1 MNSLDEGV
9 GILKAKLKTLPD
21 APGVYRMLDE
31 KGKVLYVGKA
41 KNLKK
46 RVTNYTQ
53 PERLSQRIKMM
64 VSATRDLIVVTT
76 KTEAEAFL
84 LENDFIKNLK
94 PYFNILLKDDK
105 TFPHI
110 VITDDDFPMVMKTRG
125 AKKIKG
131 EYFGPF
137 ASALFVNQTIKIL
150 QKAFLLRSCK
160 NNVFSSR
167 SRPCLLYQ
175 IKQCSAPCVGFISAS
190 EYAKSVKMAKDFLR
204 GKNATL
210 QKTLAA
216 EMEAF
221 AAAKEYEKAAVVRD
235 RIKALNQV
243 QTQNFTDIP
252 AELKLDIVAVFKD
265 ENEAEIQIF
274 FMRGGFNCGS
284 FSYFYANVGE
294 MSESEIMESF
304 LGQFYKN
311 HDVPDEVVVSH
322 KPVGAEVIAGA
333 LGVKIKAEVIAGRR
347 QLLETALLNARA
359 ALQRRKIEKSASE
372 KVWNELAEMVGI
384 PVGKMARIEVYDNSH
399 IQGTNAVGAM
409 IVAGKNGF
417 TKNAYRRFNIQNPNV
432 MGDDFGMMREVLSRR
447 LKDKKDLPDLMIID
461 GGKGQVSVV
470 QAVLDDMQLPL
481 KIIGVA
487 KGEKRNAGG
496 EKIVFADEREDVKLP
511 HNSPL
516 LFFIERLRDEA
527 HRFAIG
533 THRARRAKSML
544 ANPLD
549 EIEGVGAVRKKA
561 LLAHFG
567 SAKAV
572 MAASVFEL
580 EKVKG
585 ISKDEAQKIYDFFR

>member
-204 GKNATL
+204 GKSAIL

-384 PVGKMARIEVYDNSH
+384 PAGKMARIEVYDNSH

-461 GGKGQVSVV
+461 GGKGQVSAV

-487 KGEKRNAGG
+487 KGEKRNAGD

>member
-1 MNSLDEGV
+1 MNSLDEGI

-204 GKNATL
+204 GKSATL

-384 PVGKMARIEVYDNSH
+384 PAGKMARIEVYDNSH

-432 MGDDFGMMREVLSRR
+432 MGDDFGMMREVLTRR

-461 GGKGQVSVV
+461 GGKGQVSAV

-487 KGEKRNAGG
+487 KGEKRNAGD

>member
-9 GILKAKLKTLPD
+9 NILKAKLKTLPD
-21 APGVYRMLDE
+21 VPGVYRMLDE

-64 VSATRDLIVVTT
+64 VAATRDLIVVTT

-110 VITDDDFPMVMKTRG
+110 VITDDEFPMVMKTRG

-175 IKQCSAPCVGFISAS
+175 IKQCSAPCVGLINAS

-204 GKNATL
+204 GKSATL
-210 QKTLAA
+210 QKDLTAQMEHFA
-216 EMEAF
+216 E
-221 AAAKEYEKAAVVRD
+221 AKEYEKAAVVRD

-243 QTQNFTDIP
+243 QTQNFADIP
-252 AELKLDIVAVFKD
+252 TGLKIDIVAVFKD
-265 ENEAEIQIF
+265 GNEAEIQIF

-294 MSESEIMESF
+294 MSEGEIMESF

-311 HDVPDEVVVSH
+311 HDVPDEIVVSH
-322 KPVGAEVIAGA
+322 KPVGADVIAAA
-333 LGVKIKAEVIAGRR
+333 LGVKIKADVIAGRR
-347 QLLETALLNARA
+347 KILETALLNARA
-359 ALQRRKIEKSASE
+359 TLQRRKIEKSADE
-372 KVWNELAEMVGI
+372 KVWGELAEMIGSTAD
-384 PVGKMARIEVYDNSH
+384 KMTRIEVYDNSH

-409 IVAGKNGF
+409 IVADKNGF
-417 TKNAYRRFNIQNPNV
+417 VKNAYRRFNIQNPNV

-461 GGKGQVSVV
+461 GGKGQISAV
-470 QAVLDDMQLPL
+470 QSILNDMQLSL

-487 KGEKRNAGG
+487 KGEKRNAGD
-496 EKIVFADEREDVKLP
+496 EKIVFADGREDIKLP
-511 HNSPL
+511 HNSSL

-533 THRARRAKSML
+533 THRARRAKNML

-549 EIEGVGAVRKKA
+549 EIEGVGAARKKA

>member
-9 GILKAKLKTLPD
+9 DILKAKLKTLPD
-21 APGVYRMLDE
+21 VPGVYRMLDE

-41 KNLKK
+41 KNLRK
-46 RVTNYTQ
+46 RVTNYMQ

-64 VSATRDLIVVTT
+64 VAATRDLIVVTT

-94 PYFNILLKDDK
+94 PYFNILLRDDK

-110 VITDDDFPMVMKTRG
+110 VITDDEFPMVMKTRG

-160 NNVFSSR
+160 NNVFSTR

-175 IKQCSAPCVGFISAS
+175 IKQCSAPCVGLINRD

-204 GKNATL
+204 GKSAAL
-210 QKTLAA
+210 QGVLTA
-216 EMEAF
+216 EMEHF

-243 QTQNFTDIP
+243 QTQNFADIP
-252 AELKLDIVAVFKD
+252 AELKIDIVAVFKD
-265 ENEAEIQIF
+265 GNEAEIQIF

-284 FSYFYANVGE
+284 FSYFYASVGE

-311 HDVPDEVVVSH
+311 HDVPDEIVVSH
-322 KPVGAEVIAGA
+322 KPVGTDVIAAA
-333 LGVKIKAEVIAGRR
+333 LGVKIKADVIAGRR

-359 ALQRRKIEKSASE
+359 GLQRRKIEKSADE
-372 KVWNELAEMVGI
+372 KVWDELA
-384 PVGKMARIEVYDNSH
+384 KMIGSPADKMTRIEVYDNSH

-417 TKNAYRRFNIQNPNV
+417 VKNAYRRFNIQNPNV
-432 MGDDFGMMREVLSRR
+432 MGNDFGMMREVLARR

-461 GGKGQVSVV
+461 GGKGQVSAV
-470 QAVLDDMQLPL
+470 QSILNDMQLSL

-487 KGEKRNAGG
+487 KGEKRNAGD
-496 EKIVFADEREDVKLP
+496 EKIVFADEREDMKLP
-511 HNSPL
+511 HNSSL

-549 EIEGVGAVRKKA
+549 EIEGIGTVRKKA

>member
-1 MNSLDEGV
+1 MDIKRGLR
-9 GILKAKLKTLPD
+9 ILNQNIKN
-21 APGVYRMLDE
+21 APERAGVYRMIDE
-31 KGKVLYVGKA
+31 DGKVLYVGKA
-41 KNLKK
+41 KNIKK
-46 RVTNYTQ
+46 RIVAYSHIDKL
-53 PERLSQRIKMM
+53 PARLQQMVAQIYKMEF
-64 VSATRDLIVVTT
+64 VVVDN
-76 KTEAEAFL
+76 EAQALL
-84 LENDFIKNLK
+84 LENEYIKKLEPK
-94 PYFNILLKDDK
+94 YNILLKDDK
-105 TFPHI
+105 SFPYLELNLESEYP
-110 VITDDDFPMVMKTRG
+110 VLRKYRG
-125 AKKIKG
+125 KKQAKNK
-131 EYFGPF
+131 YFGPF
-137 ASALFVNQTIKIL
+137 ANVTALNETLNIL
-150 QKAFLLRSCK
+150 QKVFLLRSCSDNAFK
-160 NNVFSSR
+160 NR
-167 SRPCLLYQ
+167 ARPCLLYQ

-384 PVGKMARIEVYDNSH
+384 PAGKMARIEVYDNSH

-461 GGKGQVSVV
+461 GGKGQVSAV

-487 KGEKRNAGG
+487 KGEKRNAGD

>member
-9 GILKAKLKTLPD
+9 NILKAKLKTLPD
-21 APGVYRMLDE
+21 VPGVYRMLDE

-64 VSATRDLIVVTT
+64 VAATRDLIVVTT

-110 VITDDDFPMVMKTRG
+110 VITDDEFPMVMKTRG

-175 IKQCSAPCVGFISAS
+175 IKQCSAPCVGLINAS

-204 GKNATL
+204 GKSASL
-210 QKTLAA
+210 QKDLTAQMEHFA
-216 EMEAF
+216 E
-221 AAAKEYEKAAVVRD
+221 AKEYEKAAVVRD

-243 QTQNFTDIP
+243 QTQNFADIP
-252 AELKLDIVAVFKD
+252 TGLKIDIVAVFKD
-265 ENEAEIQIF
+265 GNEAEIQIF

-294 MSESEIMESF
+294 MSEGEIMESF

-322 KPVGAEVIAGA
+322 KPVGAEVIAAA
-333 LGVKIKAEVIAGRR
+333 LGVKIKADVIAGRR
-347 QLLETALLNARA
+347 KILETALLNARA
-359 ALQRRKIEKSASE
+359 TLQRRKIEKSADK
-372 KVWNELAEMVGI
+372 KVWEELAEMIGSTAD
-384 PVGKMARIEVYDNSH
+384 KMTRIEVYDNSH

-409 IVAGKNGF
+409 IVADKNGF
-417 TKNAYRRFNIQNPNV
+417 VKNAYRRFNIQNPNV

-461 GGKGQVSVV
+461 GGKGQISAV
-470 QAVLDDMQLPL
+470 QSILNDMQLSL

-487 KGEKRNAGG
+487 KGEKRNAGD
-496 EKIVFADEREDVKLP
+496 EKIVFADGREDIKLP

-549 EIEGVGAVRKKA
+549 EIEGVGAARKKA

-572 MAASVFEL
+572 MAASIFEL

>member
-175 IKQCSAPCVGFISAS
+175 IKQCSAPCVGFINAS

-204 GKNATL
+204 GKSATL

-384 PVGKMARIEVYDNSH
+384 PAGKMARIEVYDNSH

-461 GGKGQVSVV
+461 GGKGQVSAV

-487 KGEKRNAGG
+487 KGEKRNAGD

>member
-64 VSATRDLIVVTT
+64 VAATRDLIVVTT

-160 NNVFSSR
+160 NNVFSTR

-204 GKNATL
+204 GKSAIL

-252 AELKLDIVAVFKD
+252 AEIKLDIVAVFKD

-384 PVGKMARIEVYDNSH
+384 PAGKMARIEVYDNSH

-432 MGDDFGMMREVLSRR
+432 MGDDFGMMREVLTRR

-461 GGKGQVSVV
+461 GGKGQVSAV

-487 KGEKRNAGG
+487 KGEKRNAGD

>member
-204 GKNATL
+204 GKSATL

-384 PVGKMARIEVYDNSH
+384 PAGKMARIEVYDNSH

-461 GGKGQVSVV
+461 GGKGQISAV

-487 KGEKRNAGG
+487 KGEKRNAGD

>member
-204 GKNATL
+204 GKSAIL

-384 PVGKMARIEVYDNSH
+384 PAGKMARIEVYDNSH

-432 MGDDFGMMREVLSRR
+432 MGDDFGMMREVLTRR

-461 GGKGQVSVV
+461 GGKGQVSAV

-487 KGEKRNAGG
+487 KGEKRNAGD

>member
-64 VSATRDLIVVTT
+64 VAATRDLIVVTT

-160 NNVFSSR
+160 NNVFSTR

-204 GKNATL
+204 GKSATL

-252 AELKLDIVAVFKD
+252 AEIKLDIVAVFKD

-384 PVGKMARIEVYDNSH
+384 PAGKMARIEVYDNSH

-432 MGDDFGMMREVLSRR
+432 MGDDFGMMREVLTRR

-461 GGKGQVSVV
+461 GGKGQVSAV

-487 KGEKRNAGG
+487 KGEKRNAGD

>member
-204 GKNATL
+204 GKSATL

-384 PVGKMARIEVYDNSH
+384 PAGKMARIEVYDNSH

-461 GGKGQVSVV
+461 GGKGQVSAV

-487 KGEKRNAGG
+487 KGEKRNAGD

>member
-204 GKNATL
+204 GKSATL

-384 PVGKMARIEVYDNSH
+384 PAGKMARIEVYDNSH

-461 GGKGQVSVV
+461 GGKGQVSAV

-487 KGEKRNAGG
+487 KGEKRNAGD

-567 SAKAV
+567 SAKAI

>member
-9 GILKAKLKTLPD
+9 NILKAKLKTLPD
-21 APGVYRMLDE
+21 VPGVYRMLDE

-64 VSATRDLIVVTT
+64 VAATRDLIVVTT

-110 VITDDDFPMVMKTRG
+110 VITDDEFPMVMKTRG

-160 NNVFSSR
+160 NNVFSTR

-175 IKQCSAPCVGFISAS
+175 IKQCSAPCVGLISTE

-204 GKNATL
+204 GKSAAL
-210 QKTLAA
+210 QGILTA
-216 EMEAF
+216 EMEHF
-221 AAAKEYEKAAVVRD
+221 ASAKEYEKAAVVRD

-243 QTQNFTDIP
+243 QTQNFADIP
-252 AELKLDIVAVFKD
+252 AELKIDIIAVFKD
-265 ENEAEIQIF
+265 GNEAEIQIF

-284 FSYFYANVGE
+284 FSYFYAGIGE

-311 HDVPDEVVVSH
+311 HDTPDEIVVSH
-322 KPVGAEVIAGA
+322 KPVGADVIAAA
-333 LGVKIKAEVIAGRR
+333 LGVKIKADVIAGRR

-359 ALQRRKIEKSASE
+359 GLQRRKIEKSANE
-372 KVWNELAEMVGI
+372 KVWDELAKMVEI
-384 PVGKMARIEVYDNSH
+384 SADKMTRIEVYDNSH

-417 TKNAYRRFNIQNPNV
+417 VKNAYRRFNIQNPSV

-461 GGKGQVSVV
+461 GGKGQVSAV
-470 QAVLDDMQLPL
+470 QSILNDMQLSF

-496 EKIVFADEREDVKLP
+496 EKIVFADEREDIKLP

-533 THRARRAKSML
+533 THRARRTKSML

-549 EIEGVGAVRKKA
+549 EIEGIGAARKKA

>member
-160 NNVFSSR
+160 NNVFSTR

-204 GKNATL
+204 GKSATL

-384 PVGKMARIEVYDNSH
+384 PAGKMARIEVYDNSH

-461 GGKGQVSVV
+461 GGKGQVSAV

-487 KGEKRNAGG
+487 KGEKRNAGD

>member
-9 GILKAKLKTLPD
+9 SILKAKLKTLPD
-21 APGVYRMLDE
+21 GPGVYRMLDE
-31 KGKVLYVGKA
+31 NGKVLYVGKA

-64 VSATRDLIVVTT
+64 VAATRDLIVVTT

-110 VITDDDFPMVMKTRG
+110 VITDDEFPMVMKTRG

-175 IKQCSAPCVGFISAS
+175 IKQCSAPCVGLISED
-190 EYAKSVKMAKDFLR
+190 EYVKSVKMAKDFLR
-204 GKNATL
+204 GKSAAL
-210 QKTLAA
+210 QGDLTK
-216 EMEAF
+216 EMERF

-243 QTQNFTDIP
+243 QTQNFADIP
-252 AELKLDIVAVFKD
+252 AGLKIDIVAIFKD
-265 ENEAEIQIF
+265 GNEAQIQIF

-294 MSESEIMESF
+294 MNESEIMESF

-311 HDVPDEVVVSH
+311 HDAPDEVVVSH
-322 KPVGAEVIAGA
+322 NPEDADMIADA
-333 LGVKIKAEVIAGRR
+333 LGVKIKANVIAGRKK
-347 QLLETALLNARA
+347 LLETALLNARA
-359 ALQRRKIEKSASE
+359 GLQRRKIEKSAGG
-372 KVWNELAEMVGI
+372 KVWDELA
-384 PVGKMARIEVYDNSH
+384 KMIGSTADKITRIEVYDNSH

-417 TKNAYRRFNIQNPNV
+417 VKNAYRRFNIQNPDV
-432 MGDDFGMMREVLSRR
+432 MGDDFGMMREVLARR
-447 LKDKKDLPDLMIID
+447 LKDKKDLPDLMLID
-461 GGKGQVSVV
+461 GGKGQVSAV
-470 QAVLDDMQLPL
+470 QSILNDMQLSL

-496 EKIVFADEREDVKLP
+496 EKIVFADERDDVKLP

-549 EIEGVGAVRKKA
+549 EIEGVGTARKKA

-585 ISKDEAQKIYDFFR
+585 ISKNEAQKIYDFFR

>member
-64 VSATRDLIVVTT
+64 VAATRDLIVVTT

-204 GKNATL
+204 GKSATL

-384 PVGKMARIEVYDNSH
+384 PAGKMARIEVYDNSH

-461 GGKGQVSVV
+461 GGKGQVAAV

-487 KGEKRNAGG
+487 KGEKRNAGD